1 LPVFLNKNINFLA
14 LLAVLFTTL
23 FGWFNPNSWCIILL
37 VACRLLDGNPVTNIK
52 TAFANRIFCAYFL
65 LFLIGAAGF
74 LYTHDVVTQGKAV
87 SKECTLVAIAF
98 VFCAGKFADPQS
110 YRKLITAYS
119 LLLLASSVYCLVVAC
134 GYYVKLKDTNYFFYH
149 ILTAPISQN
158 AVFYSVYMLFGIV
171 LLLSPY
177 GEPVIGRLSRRGR
190 KILRYSLLIF
200 FLGMMVLLSSR
211 LMLVILVL
219 ILAGNFSR
227 RYSFRKNRAAY
238 LIAGSLLLA
247 AVGFL
252 TLRNNF
258 VRWRFEELAAGDM
271 RYIHRDEF
279 SPDTRL
285 GSRDSRLVQW
295 RFAVEI
301 LDSRRA
307 WLFGVSPGESQELL
321 DQKYIAAHMNIGNP
335 AEGPHR
341 HNRGYL
347 GFNFHDQFV
356 ETLVRSGLV
365 GLAVL
370 VTVFVA
376 LFAAVSSSGIREAWV
391 VLLTL
396 TAFFIPEA
404 PLTLQYGV
412 FLFCFFPLLVLNRP
426 DPQKPA
432 ARNS

>member
-1 LPVFLNKNINFLA
+1 
-14 LLAVLFTTL
+14 
-23 FGWFNPNSWCIILL
+23 
-37 VACRLLDGNPVTNIK
+37 
-52 TAFANRIFCAYFL
+52 
-65 LFLIGAAGF
+65 
-74 LYTHDVVTQGKAV
+74 
-87 SKECTLVAIAF
+87 
-98 VFCAGKFADPQS
+98 
-110 YRKLITAYS
+110 
-119 LLLLASSVYCLVVAC
+119 
-134 GYYVKLKDTNYFFYH
+134 
-149 ILTAPISQN
+149 
-158 AVFYSVYMLFGIV
+158 
-171 LLLSPY
+171 
-177 GEPVIGRLSRRGR
+177 
-190 KILRYSLLIF
+190 
-200 FLGMMVLLSSR
+200 
-211 LMLVILVL
+211 
-219 ILAGNFSR
+219 
-227 RYSFRKNRAAY
+227 
-238 LIAGSLLLA
+238 
-247 AVGFL
+247 
-252 TLRNNF
+252 
-258 VRWRFEELAAGDM
+258 M

>member
-1 LPVFLNKNINFLA
+1 
-14 LLAVLFTTL
+14 
-23 FGWFNPNSWCIILL
+23 
-37 VACRLLDGNPVTNIK
+37 
-52 TAFANRIFCAYFL
+52 
-65 LFLIGAAGF
+65 
-74 LYTHDVVTQGKAV
+74 
-87 SKECTLVAIAF
+87 
-98 VFCAGKFADPQS
+98 
-110 YRKLITAYS
+110 
-119 LLLLASSVYCLVVAC
+119 
-134 GYYVKLKDTNYFFYH
+134 
-149 ILTAPISQN
+149 
-158 AVFYSVYMLFGIV
+158 
-171 LLLSPY
+171 
-177 GEPVIGRLSRRGR
+177 
-190 KILRYSLLIF
+190 
-200 FLGMMVLLSSR
+200 MMVLLSSR